1 MSSKQ
6 TNSDSGTDQNF
17 IKRALTLAE
26 RGRLRVSPNPMV
38 GAIVVKEGKIV
49 GEGYH
54 KVFGKAHAEVN
65 ALDDAGDEALGA
77 TLYVT
82 LEPCSRT
89 GKTGPCTERI
99 YEAGISRVV
108 IGMIDPN
115 PKESGRGAEFLR
127 SKGISVE
134 VGVLEERCHELN
146 KGYVKF
152 IQTGLPFITLKIA
165 QTLDG
170 RIATSTGHSK
180 WVTSEEARKMGHR
193 LRSKHD
199 AVLVGI
205 GTVLN
210 DDPHL
215 TLHDTRGPLPR
226 RIVLDSKLRVPLD
239 SNVIA
244 DEIANRTII
253 VTSSEASKEKV
264 QRIVERG
271 STVMVLN
278 ANENGHIPQ
287 DVLWKELGDLGITSV
302 LVEGGSSVH
311 TECLKT
317 GYVDDIVIFFAPK
330 LLGTG
335 LDSVGDLGIRN
346 MNQALLLKDLKIR
359 RLSTDI
365 MITAKYDTQK
375 DED

>member
-6 TNSDSGTDQNF
+6 TKSDSGTDSAF
-17 IKRALTLAE
+17 MKRALALAE

-38 GAIVVKEGKIV
+38 GAVVVKDEKTV

-54 KVFGKAHAEVN
+54 QLFGHAHAEVN

-77 TLYVT
+77 TIYVN
-82 LEPCSRT
+82 LEPCSQT

-108 IGMIDPN
+108 VGMIDPN
-115 PKESGRGAEFLR
+115 PKESGRGIEYLR
-127 SKGISVE
+127 SKGITVD
-134 VGVLEERCHELN
+134 VGLLEDRCQELN
-146 KGYVKF
+146 KGYIKY
-152 IQTGLPFITLKIA
+152 IQSGLPFITLKIA

-170 RIATSTGHSK
+170 RIATTTGHSK

-215 TLHDTRGPLPR
+215 TVRDIKGPLPR

-244 DEIANRTII
+244 DEQANRTII

-271 STVMVLN
+271 STVLVLN
-278 ANENGHIPQ
+278 ADENGHISQ
-287 DVLWKELGDLGITSV
+287 DILWKELGELGITSV
-302 LVEGGSSVH
+302 LVEGGCVVH
-311 TECLKT
+311 TECLRT
-317 GYVDDIVIFFAPK
+317 GNVNDIVIFIAPK
-330 LLGTG
+330 LLGSG

-346 MNQALLLKDLKIR
+346 MNQALELNDLKIR
-359 RLSTDI
+359 RLSSDI
-365 MITAKYDTQK
+365 MITAKYNIQK
-375 DED
+375 DDN